1 MNITW
6 WGDTWFHPGAT
17 VPDYD
22 KVDITK
28 SQELQYSQYE
38 YVASKLRPDIAF
50 PGTGLEFNSMTKIF
64 YTDRSVPKR
73 RLTKSEMA
81 AVNRLYRVI
90 GRCKADLSRLGS
102 K

>member
-1 MNITW
+1 
-6 WGDTWFHPGAT
+6 
-17 VPDYD
+17 VPDYAN
-22 KVDITK
+22 VDIAK
-28 SQELQYSQYE
+28 SQQLQYSQYE
-38 YVASKLRPDIAF
+38 YVASKLHPEIAY
-50 PGTGLEFNSMTKIF
+50 PGAGLEFNAMTKIF

-90 GRCKADLSRLGS
+90 GRCKADLGRLGS